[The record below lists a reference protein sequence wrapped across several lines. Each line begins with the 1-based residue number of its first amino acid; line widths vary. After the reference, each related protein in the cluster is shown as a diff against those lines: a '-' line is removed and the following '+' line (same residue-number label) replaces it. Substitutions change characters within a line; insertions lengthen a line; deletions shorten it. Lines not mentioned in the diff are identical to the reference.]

1 MRPSPCNANGGA
13 TRPDVAPGAWWA
25 WHRGPAERRRRT
37 GRRRGVVLIPITTVS
52 MLGNFD
58 AVQFPNQRG
67 NPITAAL
74 VVDSGN
80 SNMIIPNG

>member
-1 MRPSPCNANGGA
+1 LVRGGRGTAGQPKGGA
-13 TRPDVAPGAWWA
+13 GPVAAGASFS
-25 WHRGPAERRRRT
+25 
-37 GRRRGVVLIPITTVS
+37 IPITTVS

-67 NPITAAL
+67 NPIAAEL